1 MTGTSDETG
10 TDLGFRMHAERTPN
24 PNSIKWVLGRVI
36 VDPGVTAHF
45 DSPPSEEVSPLA
57 SRLFA
62 IEGVVG
68 VFVAS
73 NFTTVTKRDDVEW
86 TDLAE
91 PMVAAIK
98 ASLGAGGDALG
109 PAFEFE
115 EQAAEADV
123 VSRIRRVLDEEI
135 RPVVAMDGGD
145 IVFSGFQ
152 NGIVELYM
160 HGSCS
165 GCPSSTATLK
175 YGIETRL
182 RELIPEVVGVVAL

>member
-1 MTGTSDETG
+1 MAAETG
-10 TDLGFRMHAERTPN
+10 ADLGFRMHAERTPN
-24 PNSIKWVLGRVI
+24 PNSIKWVLGRII
-36 VDPGVTAHF
+36 VEPGVTAHF
-45 DSPPSEEVSPLA
+45 DSPPPEDVSPLA

-62 IEGVVG
+62 IDGVVG

-73 NFTTVTKRDDVEW
+73 NFTTITKRDDVEW
-86 TDLAE
+86 TDIAE
-91 PMVAAIK
+91 PIIAVIK
-98 ASLGAGGDALG
+98 ACLGAGEDALG

-115 EQAAEADV
+115 QRDVEADV
-123 VSRIRRVLDEEI
+123 VARIRNVLDQEI

-182 RELIPEVVGVVAL
+182 KELIPEVVGVVAL

>member
-1 MTGTSDETG
+1 MTSETG

-36 VDPGVTAHF
+36 VEPGVTAHF
-45 DSPPSEEVSPLA
+45 DSAPPEDVSPLA

-62 IEGVVG
+62 IDGVVG

-73 NFTTVTKRDDVEW
+73 NFTTVTKRDGVE
-86 TDLAE
+86 
-91 PMVAAIK
+91 
-98 ASLGAGGDALG
+98 
-109 PAFEFE
+109 
-115 EQAAEADV
+115 
-123 VSRIRRVLDEEI
+123 EEI

>member
-1 MTGTSDETG
+1 MSGETA

-36 VDPGVTAHF
+36 VKPGATAHF
-45 DSPPSEEVSPLA
+45 DSPPSEDVSPLA

-62 IEGVVG
+62 IDGVVG

-86 TDLAE
+86 ADIAE
-91 PMVAAIK
+91 QVVAAIK
-98 ASLGAGGDALG
+98 ACLGAGEDALG
-109 PAFEFE
+109 PAFEYE

-123 VSRIRRVLDEEI
+123 VARIRQVLDEEI

-145 IVFSGFQ
+145 IVFSGFR

>member
-1 MTGTSDETG
+1 MDGESG
-10 TDLGFRMHAERTPN
+10 ADLGFRMHAERTPN
-24 PNSIKWVLGRVI
+24 PNSIKWVLGRII
-36 VDPGVTAHF
+36 VEPGVTAHF
-45 DSPPSEEVSPLA
+45 DSPPSEDVSPLA

-62 IEGVVG
+62 IDGVIG

-91 PMVAAIK
+91 PIIAAIK
-98 ASLGAGGDALG
+98 ACFGDGGDALG
-109 PAFEFE
+109 PAFERE
-115 EQAAEADV
+115 ELSAEADV
-123 VSRIRRVLDEEI
+123 VARIRHVLDQEI

-145 IVFSGFQ
+145 IVFSGFR

-182 RELIPEVVGVVAL
+182 KELIPEVVGVVAL

>member
-1 MTGTSDETG
+1 MAGQSNP
-10 TDLGFRMHAERTPN
+10 DLGFRMHAERTPN
-24 PNSIKWVLGRVI
+24 PNSIKWVLGRII
-36 VDPGVTAHF
+36 VEPGVTAHF
-45 DSPPSEEVSPLA
+45 DSPPSEDVSPLA

-62 IEGVVG
+62 VDGVIG

-86 TDLAE
+86 SDIAE
-91 PMVAAIK
+91 PIIAAIK

-109 PAFEFE
+109 PAFERE
-115 EQAAEADV
+115 ELSAEADV
-123 VSRIRRVLDEEI
+123 VARIRHVLDQEI

-145 IVFSGFQ
+145 IVFSDFR

-182 RELIPEVVGVVAL
+182 KELIPEVVGVVAL

>member
-1 MTGTSDETG
+1 MSGESG
-10 TDLGFRMHAERTPN
+10 ADLGFRMHAERTPN
-24 PNSIKWVLGRVI
+24 PNSIKWVLGRII
-36 VDPGVTAHF
+36 VEPGVTAHF
-45 DSPPSEEVSPLA
+45 DAAPPEDVSPLA

-62 IEGVVG
+62 IDGVVG

-86 TDLAE
+86 TDIAE
-91 PMVAAIK
+91 PIIAAIK
-98 ASLGAGGDALG
+98 ACLAAGGDALG
-109 PAFEFE
+109 SAFEFE
-115 EQAAEADV
+115 EQTSEADV
-123 VSRIRRVLDEEI
+123 VARIRHVLDNEI

-182 RELIPEVVGVVAL
+182 KELIPEVVGVVAL